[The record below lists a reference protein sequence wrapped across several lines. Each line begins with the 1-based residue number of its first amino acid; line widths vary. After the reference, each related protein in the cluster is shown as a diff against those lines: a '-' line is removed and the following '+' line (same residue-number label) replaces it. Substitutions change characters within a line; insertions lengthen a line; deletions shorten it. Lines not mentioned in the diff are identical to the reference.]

1 MLGGIFGQIF
11 APQYLAAF
19 VVLGM
24 GSVLAATTNTPVAT
38 TVLILEISHSFE
50 LMIPIAICICVSYL
64 LAGGTSLYEGQKV
77 TRDDEDPG
85 FFARINVQPEDMSL
99 GFFQDD
105 ANPADH
111 DNSRNPG
118 SEDESPPVG

>member
-1 MLGGIFGQIF
+1 
-11 APQYLAAF
+11 
-19 VVLGM
+19 M
-24 GSVLAATTNTPVAT
+24 GAVLAATTNTPVAT

-50 LMIPIAICICVSYL
+50 LLIPIAICVCVSYR

-85 FFARINVQPEDMSL
+85 YFARINVQPEDMTL

-105 ANPADH
+105 ANPADRET
-111 DNSRNPG
+111 SRNPG
-118 SEDESPPVG
+118 ADE